1 MGGRRSGGGISSDD
15 ANDERTSK
23 TKKPTVL
30 RDNILAGIT
39 VAFSLLSKAIACS
52 ADVFTDDT
60 GVLRPKDGVTTSSE
74 IDDSDYSASIKYL
87 ANRGLMRFLKK
98 MPLDV
103 DGLHSFLTKENKVR
117 INNSNYK
124 NEKLRKRLEKL
135 QGRVSGVGVKREI
148 LTKLQVQ
155 QRVVVADRINIR
167 RRRHTTILLDLLLH
181 LVTMT
186 PILLRPV
193 MFQPAAAVR
202 VVVRGE
208 KRNRERSGKKQ
219 WLPFKPQKVNCK
231 LS

>member
-1 MGGRRSGGGISSDD
+1 MTIQQSTTRFHADGINIVGGSCEGDSRRRIKYGLI
-15 ANDERTSK
+15 TLIIK
-23 TKKPTVL
+23 TKSCV
-30 RDNILAGIT
+30 RDWRN
-39 VAFSLLSKAIACS
+39 
-52 ADVFTDDT
+52 
-60 GVLRPKDGVTTSSE
+60 RQSS
-74 IDDSDYSASIKYL
+74 
-87 ANRGLMRFLKK
+87 
-98 MPLDV
+98 
-103 DGLHSFLTKENKVR
+103 T
-117 INNSNYK
+117 
-124 NEKLRKRLEKL
+124 

-148 LTKLQVQ
+148 LTKLLVQ

-167 RRRHTTILLDLLLH
+167 RRRHTTIVSDLLLH